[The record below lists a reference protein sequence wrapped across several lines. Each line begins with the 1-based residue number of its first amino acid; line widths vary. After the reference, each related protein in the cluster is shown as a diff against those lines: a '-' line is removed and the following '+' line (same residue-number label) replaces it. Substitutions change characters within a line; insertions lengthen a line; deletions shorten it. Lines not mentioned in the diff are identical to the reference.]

1 MSEDQHI
8 EWKATW
14 RNEYLKWLCGFA
26 NAQGGVLEIGRNN
39 EGKVVGLGDPARL
52 MEELPNKLRDVL
64 GIVADVN
71 LLEDSG
77 KSYLRISVEPYPVP
91 ISYKGEFHYRSGSTK
106 QILKGA
112 TLSRFLLNKMGKCW
126 DGAPVPNVDIGDLDT
141 RAIGNFRKRAIRA
154 QRLGPN
160 ALEGSDLDLLGK
172 LKLVEGQYLKRSAIL
187 LFHPDPECFFTNTGL
202 KIGYFENEYEVLY
215 HDEVHGDLFH
225 QIDRTMDLLRVKYQK
240 AVISYEGIQRVETY
254 PVPGDALR
262 EAVLNAIIHRN
273 YGVPAQIQ
281 IRVYADRLHIWNP
294 GELPEDWSAETL
306 LGLHASKPFN
316 PDIANAFF
324 WAGEIESW
332 GRGIQRILGAC
343 RREGV
348 PEPNLWVDP
357 GGLWVEF
364 KFSDAYLRSLGHVSD
379 RITQETSR
387 KTSTE
392 KIFSLLQKNP
402 KMTLKELATHMGIT
416 RGGVRYHIEKL
427 KEDGLIRRI
436 GSAREGYWE
445 VVDNEPENT
454 TVKSTEKLAQ
464 N

>member
-1 MSEDQHI
+1 M
-8 EWKATW
+8 
-14 RNEYLKWLCGFA
+14 
-26 NAQGGVLEIGRNN
+26 EIGRNN

-141 RAIGNFRKRAIRA
+141 RAIGNFRKRAMRA

-160 ALEGSDLDLLGK
+160 ALEGNDLDLLGK

-240 AVISYEGIQRVETY
+240 AVISYEGIQRIETY
-254 PVPGDALR
+254 PVPGEALR

-306 LGLHASKPFN
+306 LGQHASKPFN

-379 RITQETSR
+379 RITQETGR

-392 KIFSLLQKNP
+392 KIFFYCKRIP
-402 KMTLKELATHMGIT
+402 K
-416 RGGVRYHIEKL
+416 
-427 KEDGLIRRI
+427 
-436 GSAREGYWE
+436 
-445 VVDNEPENT
+445 
-454 TVKSTEKLAQ
+454 
-464 N
+464 